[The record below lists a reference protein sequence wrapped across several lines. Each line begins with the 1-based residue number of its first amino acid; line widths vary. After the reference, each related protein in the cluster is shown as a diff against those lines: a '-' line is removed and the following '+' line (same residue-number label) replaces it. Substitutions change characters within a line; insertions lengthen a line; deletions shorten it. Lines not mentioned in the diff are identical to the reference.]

1 MAIYDEMQNL
11 ANEILSD
18 PDFKQNTIEYVRT
31 VPGSGPVDN
40 PGPSSQVITELNA
53 TARGAQYKYVSTGLA
68 AASDLQVTSAIH
80 PDITPDVKDFI
91 RIDGQL
97 YKIQQIIPRPAA
109 GTRVVWTF
117 IVQRGQA
124 TNRTVS

>member
-18 PDFKQNTIEYVRT
+18 PEFKQSVIEYVRI
-31 VPGSGPVDN
+31 VPGSGPIDN
-40 PGPSSQVITELNA
+40 PGPSTQVITELNA
-53 TARGAQYKYVSTGLA
+53 TARGATFKFVSMGLA
-68 AASDLQVTSAIH
+68 TASDLIVTSAIH
-80 PDITPDVKDFI
+80 PNVEPSEKDFI
-91 RIDGQL
+91 RIDGEM
-97 YKIQQIIPRPAA
+97 YKIQQLLPRPAA